1 MEIQKKIRFYS
12 KELPE
17 PNDKVVFEY
26 LKLEETLVRIKLL
39 EYNDIPGVI
48 LLTDLTR
55 QKHVNSLQKLCPIN
69 QIAVGEVLSIEKHKE
84 EDSVLIFVSIKN
96 ILKDDQKRY
105 LDYFYKSKKLCNFMK
120 RIAINTKKD
129 LIQVCQEISWP
140 LYAMLEYDNHPLDRI
155 DHPDKLKRFV
165 TNVNANAN
173 ANVNTNTNANSEES
187 AKDDKD
193 PFSDVDNNV
202 TNTDDSE
209 KDLFHIEE
217 EVARLMLSVHEQF
230 FGKLIMQKTI
240 RIGIISYAINGSQ
253 IIKDT
258 LKSLQKNL
266 ELNYANINVVFT
278 LRDIPIYEIKLK
290 SIDNDSLEAAHTYIL
305 TSLQDNKEILFKHI
319 STKS

>member
-1 MEIQKKIRFYS
+1 MEIQTKIRFYS

-84 EDSVLIFVSIKN
+84 EDNLLVFVSIKN

-120 RIAINTKKD
+120 RIAINTEKD

-155 DHPDKLKRFV
+155 DHPDKLKRFL
-165 TNVNANAN
+165 ANA
-173 ANVNTNTNANSEES
+173 NTNTNTNINMNTNTSIEES
-187 AKDDKD
+187 VKDDKD
-193 PFSDVDNNV
+193 PFSDVA
-202 TNTDDSE
+202 NTDDNES
-209 KDLFHIEE
+209 DLFHIEE
-217 EVARLMLSVHEQF
+217 SNARLMLSTHEQF

-240 RIGIISYAINGSQ
+240 RFGIISYTINGSQ

-258 LKSLQKNL
+258 LKNLQNNL